1 MHEVIVTLT
10 QTGEVLQERARQIP
24 KSLACMVHLAPKETR
39 ELKDL
44 LHTKCWRVSTLN
56 VRAHIEPQVRN
67 CSDLRHRSL
76 RQCGPYN
83 HEGYHQCPHQFNRI
97 IFDAINN
104 SSDTLLSTITIV
116 NTKLAHLSPDKKH
129 PLGYG
134 RIEYLTASAVSM
146 IVLYAGITSLIDSI
160 QTITAPEAPSYTTV
174 SLTLTAVTISVKI
187 FLDRFVKAT
196 SEKVGSDAL
205 VASGSDA
212 LFDATLSIS
221 TLATA
226 FTYIA
231 FGISLEA

>member
-1 MHEVIVTLT
+1 MKAIISVPTNSI
-10 QTGEVLQERARQIP
+10 A
-24 KSLACMVHLAPKETR
+24 
-39 ELKDL
+39 
-44 LHTKCWRVSTLN
+44 
-56 VRAHIEPQVRN
+56 
-67 CSDLRHRSL
+67 
-76 RQCGPYN
+76 
-83 HEGYHQCPHQFNRI
+83 I

-116 NTKLAHLSPDKKH
+116 STKLAHLSPDKKH

-205 VASGSDA
+205 AASGSDA

-226 FTYIA
+226 FIYIA
-231 FGISLEA
+231 FGTSLEA